1 VIAIDTSALMAML
14 LREPMRE
21 TCSGALRSANAL
33 VMSSVTQAEAR
44 IVAAGRDVGSEMDEL
59 LDQLGAIVEPATAA
73 TARRVA
79 AIYLRWGKG
88 YHPARLNFGDCF
100 AYDVAKQH
108 ACPLL
113 YVGDDF
119 SRTDVTPAI
128 TA

>member
-1 VIAIDTSALMAML
+1 M
-14 LREPMRE
+14 
-21 TCSGALRSANAL
+21 
-33 VMSSVTQAEAR
+33 
-44 IVAAGRDVGSEMDEL
+44 
-59 LDQLGAIVEPATAA
+59 VEPATAA

-88 YHPARLNFGDCF
+88 YHPARLNFADCF

-113 YVGDDF
+113 FVGDDF
-119 SRTDVTPAI
+119 SRTDIQAAL